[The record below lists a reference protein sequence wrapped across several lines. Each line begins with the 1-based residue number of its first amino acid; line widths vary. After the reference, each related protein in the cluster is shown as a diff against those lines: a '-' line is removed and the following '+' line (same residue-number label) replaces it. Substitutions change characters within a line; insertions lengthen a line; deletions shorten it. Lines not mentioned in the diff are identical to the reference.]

1 MDFQFTSEDDAF
13 RQDVRQFIRQELP
26 ADWEGGGRYPDEG
39 GWEFTLQLRKK
50 MAEKGWLTMHWPE
63 EYGGQDASPVRSAIF
78 SEELTYNRT
87 PGRDIFGVRMLGP
100 TLMIYGTEE
109 QKLTHL
115 PPVARGEIQWCQ
127 GYSEPES
134 GSDLAS
140 LSTRAVLDGDE
151 YVINGAKIWTS
162 MAHRADWIMLLT
174 RTDPD
179 APKHRG
185 ITFILV
191 DMKTPGIEVRPII
204 NMAGRHEFNQ
214 IMFDNVRVPRAN
226 VVGEE
231 NRGWYVA
238 VTLLDFE
245 RSGIDYSASARR
257 LMDELKDYVT
267 ETTQNGKPLIELP
280 WVRSLL
286 ADRYIDCEVA
296 RLMAY
301 KVAYMQGQGL
311 VPTSSPAEG
320 WVCPE
325 AECLSPKW
333 FDKPVLSEAEGL
345 TTNGEGF
352 YRPSIPSLLKDC
364 PFWIDGIEIVSN
376 CNHRKKVK
384 RPRNGSRGLFFG
396 GSTIWIQG
404 DHAAANTSSS
414 SSCNS
419 SPASRQRRMMRKIV
433 RTVTEKRSAA

>member
-1 MDFQFTSEDDAF
+1 
-13 RQDVRQFIRQELP
+13 
-26 ADWEGGGRYPDEG
+26 
-39 GWEFTLQLRKK
+39 
-50 MAEKGWLTMHWPE
+50 MHWPE
-63 EYGGQDASPVRSAIF
+63 EYGGENASAVRSAIF

-100 TLMIYGTEE
+100 TLMIHGSEE
-109 QKLTHL
+109 QKRTHL

-151 YVINGAKIWTS
+151 YVVNGSKIWTS
-162 MAHRADWIMLLT
+162 MAHHADWIMPV
-174 RTDPD
+174 DPHGPE

-185 ITFILV
+185 ITFMLV

-204 NMAGRHEFNQ
+204 NMSGRHEFNQ
-214 IMFDNVRVPRAN
+214 IMLDNVRVPRAN

-257 LMDELKDYVT
+257 LMDELKDYAPRPPKT
-267 ETTQNGKPLIELP
+267 ASPLIELP

-301 KVAYMQGQGL
+301 NA
-311 VPTSSPAEG
+311 PTCKAKG
-320 WVCPE
+320 WFRI
-325 AECLSPKW
+325 K
-333 FDKPVLSEAEGL
+333 KP
-345 TTNGEGF
+345 
-352 YRPSIPSLLKDC
+352 P
-364 PFWIDGIEIVSN
+364 
-376 CNHRKKVK
+376 
-384 RPRNGSRGLFFG
+384 
-396 GSTIWIQG
+396 
-404 DHAAANTSSS
+404 
-414 SSCNS
+414 
-419 SPASRQRRMMRKIV
+419 
-433 RTVTEKRSAA
+433 